1 LKIFG
6 LMIVLLLVILLP
18 ASENNRTEGT
28 DVAGIIKNLRAN
40 SERIGNCLLWSR
52 HQSNNNL

>member
-1 LKIFG
+1 
-6 LMIVLLLVILLP
+6 MIVLLLVILLP